1 MAYRRHITL
10 STLQDPDIVVSII
23 LSRSIYSISEL
34 YYDTMA
40 DDMSQ
45 GSENSDYEDD
55 GMCEDDDY
63 YDDPD
68 DFMETETDKKKDD
81 PEYFEFELL
90 KVEDV
95 DRLLNE
101 SVEALCKSMQVGL
114 VAVLER
120 AFITGRNEVVAK
132 VMFLQV
138 CVCPQGGGVCL
149 SACWDAIPPR
159 DQADTPQDQAD
170 TLPPRPGRHPPRP
183 GRHPPP
189 GTR

>member
-1 MAYRRHITL
+1 
-10 STLQDPDIVVSII
+10 
-23 LSRSIYSISEL
+23 
-34 YYDTMA
+34 MA

-55 GMCEDDDY
+55 GMCEEDDY

-101 SVEALCKSMQVGL
+101 SVEALCKSMQVGFGHYYC
-114 VAVLER
+114 R
-120 AFITGRNEVVAK
+120 SYSCIFFSFTTN
-132 VMFLQV
+132 
-138 CVCPQGGGVCL
+138 
-149 SACWDAIPPR
+149 
-159 DQADTPQDQAD
+159 T
-170 TLPPRPGRHPPRP
+170 
-183 GRHPPP
+183 
-189 GTR
+189 

>member
-1 MAYRRHITL
+1 
-10 STLQDPDIVVSII
+10 
-23 LSRSIYSISEL
+23 
-34 YYDTMA
+34 MA

-101 SVEALCKSMQVGL
+101 SVEALCKSMKVGL

-120 AFITGRNEVVAK
+120 AFIVYSFHSRKTHDVLIQKSKPKKGVHQFR
-132 VMFLQV
+132 FTCPSRQV
-138 CVCPQGGGVCL
+138 TQ
-149 SACWDAIPPR
+149 I
-159 DQADTPQDQAD
+159 
-170 TLPPRPGRHPPRP
+170 
-183 GRHPPP
+183 
-189 GTR
+189 

>member
-1 MAYRRHITL
+1 
-10 STLQDPDIVVSII
+10 
-23 LSRSIYSISEL
+23 
-34 YYDTMA
+34 MA

-114 VAVLER
+114 VAVLKWASYVFFPFTINTWCFCPKGQAKER
-120 AFITGRNEVVAK
+120 HGSVQIHLSIQANNPNLT
-132 VMFLQV
+132 
-138 CVCPQGGGVCL
+138 CL
-149 SACWDAIPPR
+149 DENQLANKYQYFR
-159 DQADTPQDQAD
+159 
-170 TLPPRPGRHPPRP
+170 
-183 GRHPPP
+183 
-189 GTR
+189 

>member
-1 MAYRRHITL
+1 
-10 STLQDPDIVVSII
+10 
-23 LSRSIYSISEL
+23 
-34 YYDTMA
+34 MA

-114 VAVLER
+114 VDVLER
-120 AFITGRNEVVAK
+120 SFIYCIFFSFTKN
-132 VMFLQV
+132 
-138 CVCPQGGGVCL
+138 
-149 SACWDAIPPR
+149 
-159 DQADTPQDQAD
+159 T
-170 TLPPRPGRHPPRP
+170 
-183 GRHPPP
+183 
-189 GTR
+189 